1 MNRRVVVVGGGFG
14 GWQVVKSLRGKG
26 LEVVLLDRQ
35 PYHVFIPL
43 LYQVAIGLLP
53 AAAVAR
59 PLAKL
64 CAPWPDVV
72 FQQAT
77 VTHVDLARQ
86 RVQTE
91 TESWDYDFLVLAAGS
106 VVRSPPVG
114 TYGLQTLEQ
123 AQTLGDRLA
132 QTPPGSTW
140 VVVGG
145 GATGVEMAGALA
157 EWSRWHAKALRIVL
171 VQSRDRL
178 LPDLP
183 TPLAA
188 YAARHLQR
196 LGVELHLGTTVQV
209 PDPHTVEV
217 GGERWP
223 CTGIIWT
230 AGLVGTPLTYTPA
243 VETVFK
249 QRLAVRPT
257 LQLPDWDNV
266 YVVGDLAAAK
276 VRDRSEYLTGVAP
289 EALQQGVQVAR
300 NLHRQAQGR
309 SPQPFTYFD
318 KGRLAVIGGYG
329 AVGQIGSVALTGWVP
344 WLLWFAVHGWY
355 LPGFANRRTVLAQ
368 WLRVYLLRKKP

>member
-1 MNRRVVVVGGGFG
+1 LRV
-14 GWQVVKSLRGKG
+14 
-26 LEVVLLDRQ
+26 
-35 PYHVFIPL
+35 
-43 LYQVAIGLLP
+43 
-53 AAAVAR
+53 
-59 PLAKL
+59 
-64 CAPWPDVV
+64 
-72 FQQAT
+72 
-77 VTHVDLARQ
+77 
-86 RVQTE
+86 
-91 TESWDYDFLVLAAGS
+91 
-106 VVRSPPVG
+106 
-114 TYGLQTLEQ
+114 
-123 AQTLGDRLA
+123 
-132 QTPPGSTW
+132 
-140 VVVGG
+140 
-145 GATGVEMAGALA
+145 
-157 EWSRWHAKALRIVL
+157 VL

-289 EALQQGVQVAR
+289 EALQQGVHVAR
-300 NLHRQAQGR
+300 NLHRQARGR

-329 AVGQIGSVALTGWVP
+329 AVGQIGPVSLTGWVS
-344 WLLWFAVHGWY
+344 WVLWFAVHGWY
-355 LPGFANRRTVLAQ
+355 LPGFANQRTILAQ

>member
-1 MNRRVVVVGGGFG
+1 MTRRVVVVGGGFG
-14 GWQVVKSLRGKG
+14 GWQVVQSLRGKG
-26 LEVVLLDRQ
+26 WEVVLLDRQ

-64 CAPWPDVV
+64 CAPDVV

-123 AQTLGDRLA
+123 ALILRDRLA
-132 QTPPGSTW
+132 QTSPGSRW

-209 PDPHTVEV
+209 PDPHTVEL
-217 GGERWP
+217 GGDRWP

-257 LQLPDWDNV
+257 LQLPHWDNV

-289 EALQQGVQVAR
+289 EALQQGVHVAR
-300 NLHRQAQGR
+300 NLHRQARGR

-329 AVGQIGSVALTGWVP
+329 AVGKIGPVALTGFGP
-344 WLLWFAVHGWY
+344 WLLWFAVHGGY
-355 LPGFANRRTVLAQ
+355 LPGFANRATVLTQ